1 MVYRSL
7 SVMLMLLLLGCES
20 TLMKE
25 YNLAEEERNHAAA
38 RQAVERVLAVNPGE
52 PEANFLMGKIL
63 LEQRNYTEAN
73 PYFERSLE
81 ASPLFR
87 ERIEYLIE
95 MSYLTEFNAA
105 ISAWEND
112 DYELSARL
120 LHKALEVKPGAVEVY
135 PVLGQAYKNIEQYP
149 SAQSAFR
156 ECVPVDRF
164 RRLCSTN
171 LAVSLFRNNQFE
183 EANRVAKEN
192 MRFLPYDRNLV
203 KIVAYSYLEMQRFDE
218 AEEFFSRY
226 MRFGFTYDALKQ
238 FATELNN
245 FGEMV
250 RAEEYLVLCLQYEP
264 HDEEVLEALS
274 TIYLET
280 GNYDLMVQANE
291 RLLALYPENHVFR
304 ERLALANELASD
316 GNDSRDTPS
325 IQNK

>member
-1 MVYRSL
+1 MVNRL
-7 SVMLMLLLLGCES
+7 LCVTLMLFLLGCES

-25 YNLAEEERNHAAA
+25 YNLAVEERNHSSAI
-38 RQAVERVLAVNPGE
+38 QSVERALTANPGE

-63 LEQRNYTEAN
+63 MEQRNYAEAK

-81 ASPLFR
+81 VSPLFR

-95 MSYLTEFNAA
+95 MSYRTEFNQAV
-105 ISAWEND
+105 SAWED
-112 DYELSARL
+112 QDYELSARL
-120 LHKALEVKPGAVEVY
+120 LHKALEAKPEAVEVY
-135 PVLGQAYKNIEQYP
+135 PVLGQAYMNMEQYA
-149 SAQSAFR
+149 SAEAAFR

-171 LAVSLFRNNQFE
+171 LAVSLFRDNRFE

-192 MRFLPYDRNLV
+192 MSYLPYDRNLV
-203 KIVAYSYLEMQRFDE
+203 KIVAYSYLEMQEFDE
-218 AEEFFSRY
+218 AEDFFSRY

-245 FGEMV
+245 SGELV
-250 RAEEYLVLCLQYEP
+250 RAEEYLVLCLQYDP
-264 HDEEVLEALS
+264 HDKEVLEVLS

-291 RLLALYPENHVFR
+291 RLLALNPESIVFR
-304 ERLALANELASD
+304 QRLALANELASD
-316 GNDSRDTPS
+316 RNRNGDMPS
-325 IQNK
+325 NP